1 MNVFELNT
9 AIKQVQEMDIDP
21 ETLAD
26 TLESLELPRN
36 EKLDNVASWIEENKM
51 KIEWLKEKRKQLSE
65 VETSLKKQTDRLQDF
80 LTAAIDDSG
89 LKEVQT
95 KNHILKPRA
104 YKDSVIVEA
113 TKDLPIDYVIRTE
126 TIKPDKKLIY
136 KDLKAGKT
144 VLGAHLKPNRRTV
157 IK

>member
-1 MNVFELNT
+1 MLFR
-9 AIKQVQEMDIDP
+9 
-21 ETLAD
+21 
-26 TLESLELPRN
+26 S
-36 EKLDNVASWIEENKM
+36 
-51 KIEWLKEKRKQLSE
+51 
-65 VETSLKKQTDRLQDF
+65 
-80 LTAAIDDSG
+80 DDSG